1 MTHMTKALL
10 IDDDQ
15 KLGDLLKNYLKSFD
29 IDLSVVNDPR
39 KAIETINRKDPDLL
53 ILDVMMPHING
64 FELCKMIRQESDKP
78 IIILS
83 ARGEADDKIKGI
95 DLGADDYLS
104 KPFEARELVERV
116 HSLLRRTQKGS
127 TFGSDQIF
135 QIDQQRLEVS
145 LNGNVLDLT
154 TKEFE
159 LMDLFIKNPG
169 TIFSRDEII
178 KEIKGIDA
186 HLFSRS
192 IDILISRLRHKIED
206 DIINEKLFDHLKEF
220 STIKEKSKTTDQL
233 RKEKEKNG

>member
-1 MTHMTKALL
+1 MSTMTKALL

-15 KLGDLLKNYLKSFD
+15 KLGDLLKNYLKSYD
-29 IDLSVVNDPR
+29 IDLSAINDPR
-39 KAIETINRKDPDLL
+39 NAIDTINHLGPDLL

-64 FELCKMIRQESDKP
+64 FELCKMIREESDTP

-83 ARGEADDKIKGI
+83 ARGESDDKVKGI

-104 KPFEARELVERV
+104 KPFEARELVARI
-116 HSLLRRTQKGS
+116 HSLLRRAQKDLAVR
-127 TFGSDQIF
+127 SDPIF
-135 QIDQQRLEVS
+135 ELDQQRLEVS

-169 TIFSRDEII
+169 VIFTRDEII

-206 DIINEKLFDHLKEF
+206 DPKEPKLIK
-220 STIKEKSKTTDQL
+220 TIWGK
-233 RKEKEKNG
+233 GYMFIAVG

>member
-1 MTHMTKALL
+1 MSTMTKALL

-15 KLGDLLKNYLKSFD
+15 KLGDLLKNYLKSYD
-29 IDLSVVNDPR
+29 IDLSAINDPR
-39 KAIETINRKDPDLL
+39 NAIDTINHLDPDLL

-64 FELCKMIRQESDKP
+64 FELCKMIREESDTP

-83 ARGEADDKIKGI
+83 ARGESDDKVKGI

-104 KPFEARELVERV
+104 KPFEARELVARI
-116 HSLLRRTQKGS
+116 HSLLRRTQKDLAVRS
-127 TFGSDQIF
+127 VPIF
-135 QIDQQRLEVS
+135 EVDQQRLEVS

-169 TIFSRDEII
+169 VIFTRDEII

-192 IDILISRLRHKIED
+192 IDILISRLRHKIEND
-206 DIINEKLFDHLKEF
+206 PKEPKIIK
-220 STIKEKSKTTDQL
+220 TIWGK
-233 RKEKEKNG
+233 GYMFVAAG

>member
-1 MTHMTKALL
+1 MSTMTKALL

-15 KLGDLLKNYLKSFD
+15 KLGDLLKNYLKSYD
-29 IDLSVVNDPR
+29 IDLSAINDPR
-39 KAIETINRKDPDLL
+39 NAIDTINHLDPDLL

-64 FELCKMIRQESDKP
+64 FELCKMIREESDTP

-83 ARGEADDKIKGI
+83 ARGESDDKVKGI

-104 KPFEARELVERV
+104 TPFEARELVARI
-116 HSLLRRTQKGS
+116 HSLLRRTQKDLAVR
-127 TFGSDQIF
+127 SDPIF
-135 QIDQQRLEVS
+135 EVDQQRLEVS

-169 TIFSRDEII
+169 VIFTRDEII

-206 DIINEKLFDHLKEF
+206 DPKEPKLIK
-220 STIKEKSKTTDQL
+220 TIWGK
-233 RKEKEKNG
+233 GYMFVAVG

>member
-1 MTHMTKALL
+1 MSTMTKALL

-15 KLGDLLKNYLKSFD
+15 KLGDLLKNYLKSYD
-29 IDLSVVNDPR
+29 IDLSAINDPR
-39 KAIETINRKDPDLL
+39 NAIDTINHLDPDLL

-64 FELCKMIRQESDKP
+64 FELCKMIREESDTP

-83 ARGEADDKIKGI
+83 ARGESDDKVKGI

-104 KPFEARELVERV
+104 KPFEARELVARI
-116 HSLLRRTQKGS
+116 HSLLRRTQKDLAVR
-127 TFGSDQIF
+127 SDPIF
-135 QIDQQRLEVS
+135 EVDQQRLEVS

-159 LMDLFIKNPG
+159 LMDLFIKIPG
-169 TIFSRDEII
+169 VIFTRDEII

-206 DIINEKLFDHLKEF
+206 DPKEPKLIK
-220 STIKEKSKTTDQL
+220 TIWGK
-233 RKEKEKNG
+233 GYMFVAVG

>member
-1 MTHMTKALL
+1 MSTMTKALL

-15 KLGDLLKNYLKSFD
+15 KLGDLLKNYLKSYD
-29 IDLSVVNDPR
+29 IDLSAINDPR
-39 KAIETINRKDPDLL
+39 NAIDTINHLDPDLL

-64 FELCKMIRQESDKP
+64 FELCKMIREESDTP

-83 ARGEADDKIKGI
+83 ARGESDDKVKGI

-104 KPFEARELVERV
+104 KPFEARELVARI
-116 HSLLRRTQKGS
+116 HSLLRRTQKDLAVR
-127 TFGSDQIF
+127 SDPIF
-135 QIDQQRLEVS
+135 EVDQQRLEVS

-169 TIFSRDEII
+169 VIFTRDEII

-206 DIINEKLFDHLKEF
+206 DPKEPKLIK
-220 STIKEKSKTTDQL
+220 TIWGK
-233 RKEKEKNG
+233 GYMFVAAG

>member
-1 MTHMTKALL
+1 MIKALL

-15 KLGDLLKNYLKSFD
+15 KLGDLLKNYLKTFD

-39 KAIETINRKDPDLL
+39 EGIATINDLDPDLL

-64 FELCKMIRQESDKP
+64 FDLCKKIREESNKP

-83 ARGEADDKIKGI
+83 ARGESDDKVKGI

-104 KPFEARELVERV
+104 KPFEARELVARI
-116 HSLLRRTQKGS
+116 HGLLRRLHKDS
-127 TFGSDQIF
+127 DKNPDQIF
-135 QIDQQRLEVS
+135 KVDQQRLEVS
-145 LNGNVLDLT
+145 LNGAILDLT

-159 LMDLFIKNPG
+159 LMDLFIKSPG
-169 TIFSRDEII
+169 VIFSRDEII

-206 DIINEKLFDHLKEF
+206 DPKDPQLIK
-220 STIKEKSKTTDQL
+220 TIWGKGYMFVDSS
-233 RKEKEKNG
+233 

>member
-1 MTHMTKALL
+1 MTKALL

-15 KLGDLLKNYLKSFD
+15 KLGDLLKNYLKSYD
-29 IDLSVVNDPR
+29 IDLSAINDPR
-39 KAIETINRKDPDLL
+39 NAIDTINHLDPDLL

-64 FELCKMIRQESDKP
+64 FELCKMIREESDTP

-83 ARGEADDKIKGI
+83 ARGESDDKVKGI

-104 KPFEARELVERV
+104 KPFEARELVARI
-116 HSLLRRTQKGS
+116 HSLLRRTQKDLAVR
-127 TFGSDQIF
+127 SDPIF
-135 QIDQQRLEVS
+135 EVDQQRLEVS

-169 TIFSRDEII
+169 VIFTRDEII

-206 DIINEKLFDHLKEF
+206 DPKEPKLIK
-220 STIKEKSKTTDQL
+220 TIWGK
-233 RKEKEKNG
+233 GYMFVAVG

>member
-1 MTHMTKALL
+1 MSTMTKALL

-15 KLGDLLKNYLKSFD
+15 KLGDLLKNYLKSYD
-29 IDLSVVNDPR
+29 IDLSAINDPR
-39 KAIETINRKDPDLL
+39 KAIDTIKHLGPDLL

-64 FELCKMIRQESDKP
+64 FELCKMIREESDTP

-83 ARGEADDKIKGI
+83 ARGESDEKVKGI

-104 KPFEARELVERV
+104 KPFEARELVARI
-116 HSLLRRTQKGS
+116 HSLLRRTQKDLAVR
-127 TFGSDQIF
+127 SDPIF
-135 QIDQQRLEVS
+135 EVDQQRLEVS

-169 TIFSRDEII
+169 VIFTRDEII

-206 DIINEKLFDHLKEF
+206 DPKEPKLIK
-220 STIKEKSKTTDQL
+220 TIWGK
-233 RKEKEKNG
+233 GYMFVAVG

>member
-1 MTHMTKALL
+1 MSMMTKALL

-15 KLGDLLKNYLKSFD
+15 KLGDLLKNYLKSYD
-29 IDLSVVNDPR
+29 IDLSAINDPR
-39 KAIETINRKDPDLL
+39 NAIDTINNLAPDLL

-64 FELCKMIRQESDKP
+64 FELCKMIREESDTP

-83 ARGEADDKIKGI
+83 ARGESDDKVKGI

-104 KPFEARELVERV
+104 KPFEARELVARI
-116 HSLLRRTQKGS
+116 HSLLRRTQKDLVGS
-127 TFGSDQIF
+127 SDQIF
-135 QIDQQRLEVS
+135 EVDQQRLEVS

-169 TIFSRDEII
+169 VIFTRDEII

-192 IDILISRLRHKIED
+192 IDILISRLRHKIEND
-206 DIINEKLFDHLKEF
+206 PKEPKLIK
-220 STIKEKSKTTDQL
+220 TIWGKGYMFVAV
-233 RKEKEKNG
+233 R

>member
-1 MTHMTKALL
+1 MSTMTKALL

-15 KLGDLLKNYLKSFD
+15 KLGDLLKNYLKSYD
-29 IDLSVVNDPR
+29 IDLSAINDPR
-39 KAIETINRKDPDLL
+39 NAIDTINHLGPDLL

-64 FELCKMIRQESDKP
+64 FELCKMIREESDTP

-83 ARGEADDKIKGI
+83 ARGEADDKVKGI

-104 KPFEARELVERV
+104 KPFEARELVARI
-116 HSLLRRTQKGS
+116 HSLLRRTQKDLAVR
-127 TFGSDQIF
+127 SDQIF
-135 QIDQQRLEVS
+135 QVDQQRLEVS
-145 LNGNVLDLT
+145 LDGNVLDLT

-169 TIFSRDEII
+169 VIFTRDEII

-206 DIINEKLFDHLKEF
+206 DPKEPKLIK
-220 STIKEKSKTTDQL
+220 TIWGK
-233 RKEKEKNG
+233 GYMFVAVG

>member
-1 MTHMTKALL
+1 MIKALL

-15 KLGDLLKNYLKSFD
+15 KLGDLLKNYLKTFD
-29 IDLSVVNDPR
+29 IDLSLVNDPR
-39 KAIETINRKDPDLL
+39 EGITTINDLDPDLL

-64 FELCKMIRQESDKP
+64 FDLCKKIREESNKP

-83 ARGEADDKIKGI
+83 ARGESDDKVKGI

-104 KPFEARELVERV
+104 KPFEARELVARI
-116 HSLLRRTQKGS
+116 HGLLRRLQKDS
-127 TFGSDQIF
+127 DKNPDQIF
-135 QIDQQRLEVS
+135 KVDQQRLEVS
-145 LNGNVLDLT
+145 LNGAILDLT

-159 LMDLFIKNPG
+159 LMDLFIKSPG
-169 TIFSRDEII
+169 VIFSRDEII

-206 DIINEKLFDHLKEF
+206 DPKDPQLIK
-220 STIKEKSKTTDQL
+220 TIWGKGYMFVDS
-233 RKEKEKNG
+233 R

>member
-1 MTHMTKALL
+1 MSRMIKALL

-15 KLGDLLKNYLKSFD
+15 KLGDLLTNYLKTFD
-29 IDLSVVNDPR
+29 INLSVVNDPR
-39 KAIETINRKDPDLL
+39 EGMTTINDLDPDLL

-64 FELCKMIRQESDKP
+64 FDLCKKIREESNKP

-83 ARGEADDKIKGI
+83 ARGEADDKVKGI

-104 KPFEARELVERV
+104 KPFEARELVARI
-116 HSLLRRTQKGS
+116 HGLLRRLRKDS
-127 TFGSDQIF
+127 DKNPDQIF
-135 QIDQQRLEVS
+135 KVDQQRLEVS
-145 LNGNVLDLT
+145 LDGAILDLT

-169 TIFSRDEII
+169 VIFSRDEII

-206 DIINEKLFDHLKEF
+206 YPKDPQLIK
-220 STIKEKSKTTDQL
+220 TIWGKGYMFVDS
-233 RKEKEKNG
+233 R

>member
-1 MTHMTKALL
+1 MIKALL

-15 KLGDLLKNYLKSFD
+15 KLGDLLKNYLKTFD

-39 KAIETINRKDPDLL
+39 EGITTINDLDPDLL

-64 FELCKMIRQESDKP
+64 FDLCKKIREESNKP

-83 ARGEADDKIKGI
+83 ARGESDDKVKGI

-104 KPFEARELVERV
+104 KPFEARELVARI
-116 HSLLRRTQKGS
+116 HGLLRRLHKDS
-127 TFGSDQIF
+127 DNNPDQIF
-135 QIDQQRLEVS
+135 KVDQQRLEVS
-145 LNGNVLDLT
+145 LNGAILDLT

-159 LMDLFIKNPG
+159 LMDLFIKSPG
-169 TIFSRDEII
+169 VIFSRDEII

-206 DIINEKLFDHLKEF
+206 DPKDPQLIK
-220 STIKEKSKTTDQL
+220 TIWGKGYMFVDSS
-233 RKEKEKNG
+233 

>member
-1 MTHMTKALL
+1 MSKMTKALL

-15 KLGDLLKNYLKSFD
+15 KLGDLLKNYLKSYD
-29 IDLSVVNDPR
+29 IDLSAINDPR
-39 KAIETINRKDPDLL
+39 NAIDTINHLDPDLL

-64 FELCKMIRQESDKP
+64 FELCKMIREESDTP

-83 ARGEADDKIKGI
+83 ARGESDDKVKGI

-104 KPFEARELVERV
+104 KPFEARELVARI
-116 HSLLRRTQKGS
+116 HSLLRRTQKDLAVR
-127 TFGSDQIF
+127 SDPIF
-135 QIDQQRLEVS
+135 EVDQQRLEVS

-169 TIFSRDEII
+169 VIFTRDEII
-178 KEIKGIDA
+178 REIKGIDA

-206 DIINEKLFDHLKEF
+206 DPKEPKLIK
-220 STIKEKSKTTDQL
+220 TIWGK
-233 RKEKEKNG
+233 GYMFVAVG